1 MVIYTNVFPF
11 ASVSDDE
18 LLDNYDLNNIQ
29 RQQPCD
35 IFDPFSI
42 QDSNY
47 NIDLDVN
54 QFYIRSRNVNFP
66 RSENIFLDNFPLRMQ
81 NSVISLL
88 TFNIRSISSN
98 FQYFV
103 DTLLSYHM
111 HIDVLGLTETRL
123 DADISPLYKLPDY
136 DMFTTN
142 RNRYG
147 GGVVIYISSKYKSSK
162 MSEFSVLEPFLES
175 LGIEAKFNG
184 NTYLFICI
192 YRPPQSSINNF
203 CNILHEILHRS
214 TGKNYCGV
222 FIFGDFNLNLLQYN
236 SDTVQDFINLM
247 YSFSLYPLTTLPTRV
262 TTTSSTLIDH
272 IWSTQIET
280 NIANYVIKTDITDH
294 FPVMSVFK
302 CDKQSLFHPT
312 YTKKRFFYQESIT
325 KFCNILTSINW
336 SDIITCT
343 CANIAYN
350 SFYSTFKTN
359 YDICFPEKIIKLNRK
374 KERSPH
380 ITEALKTSIK
390 EKNRLE
396 KLAHKWPLTYK
407 DHYKKY
413 RNKLNSLLK
422 AAKSKYNQD
431 KLISSQGNPKSHW
444 KAINNILGRS
454 SDMKNTT
461 VELTPQCH
469 DIPNKFNDHFLKA
482 GVLNDDSIDEEF
494 KKYLNNSP
502 NFSLYLTPVTQSE
515 VEKYLQSLKTT
526 ASGCDEISPTILKRT
541 ANLISGPL
549 TNIINLTLKTG
560 IFPSELKKAKVIP
573 LLKSGNRKDIN
584 NYRPISILPA
594 FSKIFEKAISTRLV
608 HFIETNNLFSDSQHG
623 FRSGRSTESAI
634 TQFISNVYYYL
645 EKKHYVAGVFLDL
658 SKAFDSLCHCILSK
672 KLSNFGVRG
681 IPLKLFEL
689 YYK

>member
-422 AAKSKYNQD
+422 AAK
-431 KLISSQGNPKSHW
+431 
-444 KAINNILGRS
+444 
-454 SDMKNTT
+454 
-461 VELTPQCH
+461 
-469 DIPNKFNDHFLKA
+469 
-482 GVLNDDSIDEEF
+482 
-494 KKYLNNSP
+494 
-502 NFSLYLTPVTQSE
+502 
-515 VEKYLQSLKTT
+515 
-526 ASGCDEISPTILKRT
+526 
-541 ANLISGPL
+541 
-549 TNIINLTLKTG
+549 
-560 IFPSELKKAKVIP
+560 
-573 LLKSGNRKDIN
+573 
-584 NYRPISILPA
+584 
-594 FSKIFEKAISTRLV
+594 
-608 HFIETNNLFSDSQHG
+608 
-623 FRSGRSTESAI
+623 
-634 TQFISNVYYYL
+634 
-645 EKKHYVAGVFLDL
+645 
-658 SKAFDSLCHCILSK
+658 
-672 KLSNFGVRG
+672 
-681 IPLKLFEL
+681 
-689 YYK
+689 